1 MNRFVSSKITM
12 PLAAALAVVSWLVLE
27 SDVCHAQQPLGFR
40 NVVVLQSGTGATA
53 SATVTSL
60 QEFTPSGSPVQTIT
74 LPSSGTGTKLT
85 NVGSTSTEGTL
96 SVSPDGRWITFG
108 GYDAVA
114 GTASVVT
121 GTATSRVAG
130 LLNTTTGTYSL
141 VPMGSGFR
149 VTSGAAIRGVA
160 TNDGNN
166 IWGVGSSQGLIYGT
180 VSGGPGSFGAI
191 SSGIPTAYNYVGVFS
206 GTSTNLYASNGQG
219 SNPRVAPFGP
229 AALPTGTATSFTALP
244 GAPPTATTT
253 SSGFAFLDVN
263 PLVPGLDTL
272 YVTDVSQNAT
282 GGIYKYLLSLSGTW
296 AGGQLIS
303 GTTGLT
309 LRGLAAFV
317 SGSDVRLFATSGTSL
332 FTYWDAGAATSTT
345 LAGPSTIW
353 TTIATA
359 TTGVEFRGVAVVP
372 EPSTAV
378 LIAIGA
384 ALGVAELVRR
394 RRRRFSE
401 S

>member
-1 MNRFVSSKITM
+1 M
-12 PLAAALAVVSWLVLE
+12 PLVAALAVVSSSVLQ
-27 SDVCHAQQPLGFR
+27 SGVCHAQQPLGFR
-40 NVVVLQSGTGATA
+40 NVVVLQSGTGAT
-53 SATVTSL
+53 SAATATSL
-60 QEFTPSGSPVQTIT
+60 QEFTPSGTPVQNIAM
-74 LPSSGTGTKLT
+74 PSSGAGTKLT

-96 SVSPDGRWITFG
+96 AISPDGRWITFG

-114 GTASVVT
+114 GTANVVT

-149 VTSGAAIRGVA
+149 VSTGAAIRGVA
-160 TNDGNN
+160 TNDGNS
-166 IWGVGSSQGLIYGT
+166 IWGIGSSQGLVYGT
-180 VSGGPGSFGAI
+180 VSGGAGSFGTI
-191 SSGIPTAYNYVGVFS
+191 SSGLPTGYNAVGVFS
-206 GTSTNLYASNGQG
+206 GTSTNLYASNSQG

-229 AALPTGTATSFTALP
+229 NALPTGTATSFTALP

-253 SSGFAFLDVN
+253 SGFAFLDVN

-282 GGIYKYLLSLSGTW
+282 GGVYKYLLGSSGTW

-303 GTTGLT
+303 GTSGLL

-317 SGSDVRLFATSGTSL
+317 SGSDVRLFATSATSL
-332 FTYWDAGAATSTT
+332 FTYWDANAATSTT

-359 TTGVEFRGVAVVP
+359 TTGVEFRGVTVVP

-378 LIAIGA
+378 LIGVGSVLGA
-384 ALGVAELVRR
+384 TEWVRR
-394 RRRRFSE
+394 RRSRRRQP
-401 S
+401 